1 MNVHKRPFGTHHDGS
16 VDLYTATNDNGLQLF
31 VTNYGGIIVG
41 IRTPD
46 RNGRFDDICLGF
58 DSFEPYLGPHPFFGA
73 LVGRYA
79 NRIAYGKFSLNGV
92 DYQVP
97 VNNGPHALHG
107 GNRGFDKRLWRAN
120 GHINDDG
127 CGVLLA
133 YAADDGEE
141 GYPGMLSV
149 TVSYTLTNQN
159 TLMIQYA
166 AVPDKDTVVNLTNHA
181 YFNLNPA
188 SPHVYAHTFETPAT
202 HYAVASDELIPTG
215 EFAPIAHTLF
225 DFSTPTPIGRH
236 IHEQHP
242 MLAGGRGFDVGFV
255 VPGDPGALNLAGRVV
270 EPVTGRTLTV
280 HTTEPDCHLYTGGF
294 LDGTLRGRNG
304 KVYNQHSG
312 LCLET
317 QHFPDSPNK
326 PHFPSTVLK
335 SGQLMTSTTVFEFGV
350 TD

>member
-1 MNVHKRPFGTHHDGS
+1 MNVHKKPFGALPDGS
-16 VDLYTATNDNGLQLF
+16 PVDLYTATNDNGLQLI
-31 VTNYGGIIVG
+31 VTNYGGTIVG

-58 DSFEPYLGPHPFFGA
+58 DDFAGYLGPHPFFGA
-73 LVGRYA
+73 LVGRFA
-79 NRIAYGKFSLNGV
+79 NRIALGRFTLNGV

-97 VNNGPHALHG
+97 VNNGRNALHG
-107 GNRGFDKRLWRAN
+107 GVRGFDKRLWRAN
-120 GHINDDG
+120 AFINDDG

-149 TVSYTLTNQN
+149 TVSYTLTNAN
-159 TLMIQYA
+159 TLSIQYA
-166 AVPDKDTVVNLTNHA
+166 AVADRDTVVNLTNHA

-202 HYAVASDELIPTG
+202 HYAVADEELIPTG
-215 EFAPIAHTLF
+215 ELASISGTPF
-225 DFSTPTPIGRH
+225 DFSTPTPLGKNMH
-236 IHEQHP
+236 QSNT
-242 MLAGGRGFDVGFV
+242 MLRGGRGFDLGFV
-255 VPGDPGALNLAGRVV
+255 VPGEAGAMNLAGRVV
-270 EPVTGRTLTV
+270 EPLCGRTLTV

-294 LDGTLRGRNG
+294 LDGTLSGRHSHP
-304 KVYNQHSG
+304 YAQHSG
-312 LCLET
+312 FCLET

-326 PHFPSTVLK
+326 PQFPSTVLK
-335 SGQLMTSTTVFEFGV
+335 AGELRMSTTVFAFG